1 MFPEIH
7 NISWNLSEN
16 SFVLESRAFPNFE
29 EDIIYMLKKLNRIE
43 TGSLDNYIIQ
53 DVFFFFTGTEVQT
66 LPEAQRPQG
75 SDSLTW
81 VISPAK

>member
-53 DVFFFFTGTEVQT
+53 GVFFFFTGTPHKSSKYNKVN
-66 LPEAQRPQG
+66 LG
-75 SDSLTW
+75 
-81 VISPAK
+81 